1 MLSVADIMTPSRSL
15 VIASADMTVGE
26 ARQAM
31 AAHRIRHLPV
41 VDADGGLL
49 GLVSRTDVFR
59 CSDDDPAPVASI
71 MVPRVHTVDSRADAR
86 TAAGLLARHK
96 IGCLPV
102 LRNGRL
108 AGIVTDSD
116 FVNVAISMMDAA
128 AAREDEPEPA

>member
-1 MLSVADIMTPSRSL
+1 MLSVADIMTPRRSL
-15 VIASADMTVGE
+15 VIAAAELTVGE
-26 ARQAM
+26 ARRVM

-41 VDADGGLL
+41 VDTNGGLL

-59 CSDDDPAPVASI
+59 CSDDDPAPVASV
-71 MVPRVHTVDSRADAR
+71 MVARVHTVDARADAR
-86 TAAGLLARHK
+86 AAAGLLARHK

-102 LRNGRL
+102 LRHGRL